1 MPVFQHNI
9 EFSYFYTQNKLLIH
23 SCLQNVREV
32 FSVKQRRKNSK
43 FSCYLSTML
52 NVYEIFTFR
61 KDSFTRLICD
71 EFSPCQTAYGPCTLL
86 YKQSLTRRREFRA
99 WNPISKPPSSSHA
112 VNITQMTHRKRAMN
126 SDDSCQLFVILRRTA
141 CLGDV
146 LSRVS
151 ISNPPITWRWKQWDS
166 CSPPAWS
173 QRGRPG
179 EKKKREVLGKSEMSN
194 VSTPRKK
201 SRGNAWNVAAERKS
215 WTSLDVSFKL
225 STFYLASTVFYLR
238 D

>member
-1 MPVFQHNI
+1 MPKKFKVLLLSKHNVKYMRFLPFERILLLAWSAMSFRHARQPMVPARSCINRVLQGDASSGLEILFQNLR
-9 EFSYFYTQNKLLIH
+9 LLLTLWILH
-23 SCLQNVREV
+23 KWRTEKGQWTLMTVVSCSWFFAEL
-32 FSVKQRRKNSK
+32 
-43 FSCYLSTML
+43 
-52 NVYEIFTFR
+52 
-61 KDSFTRLICD
+61 
-71 EFSPCQTAYGPCTLL
+71 
-86 YKQSLTRRREFRA
+86 
-99 WNPISKPPSSSHA
+99 H
-112 VNITQMTHRKRAMN
+112 
-126 SDDSCQLFVILRRTA
+126 
-141 CLGDV
+141 V

-166 CSPPAWS
+166 CSPPAGS

-179 EKKKREVLGKSEMSN
+179 EKKKREVLGKSEMSY

-201 SRGNAWNVAAERKS
+201 SRGNALNVAAKRKS